1 MLRYAF
7 AALALLAMTSC
18 STVKLEGT
26 GWLTEYIDG
35 NGVIDDAQ
43 TTLEFI
49 EPTRAG
55 GRGGCN
61 RYSAAVEIEG
71 SSIRFGDAVATRM
84 ACVPALMDQETRFF
98 VALRGVRSFRVR
110 DEKLQLLDDS
120 GAVKLSLSPL
130 DKPPAGANA
139 EPPR

>member
-1 MLRYAF
+1 MVRFAF
-7 AALALLAMTSC
+7 AAFALLAMASC
-18 STVKLEGT
+18 STVRLDGT
-26 GWLTEYIDG
+26 AWLAEYIDG
-35 NGVIDDAQ
+35 NGVIDRAQ
-43 TTLEFI
+43 TTLEFF

-71 SSIRFGDAVATRM
+71 SSIRFGDPAATRM

-98 VALRGVRSFRVR
+98 VALRSARSFRVR

-130 DKPPAGANA
+130 DKPPASRPA

>member
-1 MLRYAF
+1 MVRYAL
-7 AALALLAMTSC
+7 AAFTLLAISSC
-18 STVKLEGT
+18 STMKLEGT

-43 TTLEFI
+43 TTLEFL

-71 SSIRFGDAVATRM
+71 SSIRFGDPVATRM
-84 ACVPALMDQETRFF
+84 ACVPALMDQENRFF
-98 VALRGVRSFRVR
+98 IALRSVRSYRVR

-120 GAVKLSLSPL
+120 GGVKLSLSPL
-130 DKPPAGANA
+130 DKPPAGVPT
-139 EPPR
+139 EPQR